1 MQRLPTSIA
10 FAFAAI
16 SILAY
21 GCASPAEK
29 KYTGK
34 SIAITDS
41 VLIHGGA
48 DTLRLS
54 SIFQREVVQKSF
66 RLVNATENPV
76 VLLGYDTT
84 CGCTQL
90 IYDRKVLNPHEYC
103 DMTCR
108 YDSAG
113 EYGWTMTVVSLRIA
127 GADKTFDI
135 FVECEVK

>member
-1 MQRLPTSIA
+1 MRRLPTAIA
-10 FAFAAI
+10 IVFAAI
-16 SILAY
+16 SILAC
-21 GCASPAEK
+21 GCTSPAEK
-29 KYTGK
+29 KYAGK

-41 VLIHGGA
+41 VLVHGGA
-48 DTLRLS
+48 DTLRLGS
-54 SIFQREVVQKSF
+54 MFRREVVQKSF
-66 RLVNATENPV
+66 RLVNATEKTV

-90 IYDRKVLNPHEYC
+90 LYDRKVLKPHEYC

-113 EYGWTMTVVSLRIA
+113 EYGWTMTVVSLRMA
-127 GADKTFDI
+127 GTDETFDI